1 MKDTIKK
8 NLNLLLNGTKTMFK
22 EFFNK
27 ETNKKQRANMWT
39 FSRIIIS
46 IPILIFSILSI
57 INFSAPLLITNSI
70 LVGIGAI
77 TDYFDGKSAR
87 KHKSTS
93 DFGKRLDQVVDKIFS
108 GIIAG
113 TLSIINPM
121 YLMALV
127 GELII
132 TATTVPFAAKYK
144 EIKDTSSSI
153 GRIKQWPLGVSFFFG
168 YLSPLTSTLNTIA
181 TALILISFG
190 FQVATANSYLT
201 RNLET
206 IKEIK
211 NKQNNKILEIEN
223 NDSKETKLIK
233 TIGEKGIT
241 NNTSNKNLSNKDKIK
256 ELETLKKELLPIETT
271 NKKVLKK
278 K

>member
-8 NLNLLLNGTKTMFK
+8 NISLLYEGTKNMFK

-57 INFSAPLLITNSI
+57 INFSAPLLIANSI

-87 KHKSTS
+87 KYNSTS
-93 DFGKRLDQVVDKIFS
+93 EFGKRLDQVVDKIFS

-113 TLSIINPM
+113 TLSVINPM
-121 YLMALV
+121 YLICLI

-144 EIKDTSSSI
+144 EIKDTSSFI
-153 GRIKQWPLGVSFFFG
+153 GRVKQWPLGIAFFFG
-168 YLSPLTSTLNTIA
+168 YLSPLTNTLNTIA

-206 IKEIK
+206 VKEMKSKRKTYIVEDFKQENGKIKTLGEKVNHNNILTSNLT
-211 NKQNNKILEIEN
+211 NKEKCEELRKMKEKLLT
-223 NDSKETKLIK
+223 SKEPIQK
-233 TIGEKGIT
+233 
-241 NNTSNKNLSNKDKIK
+241 NNEKIK
-256 ELETLKKELLPIETT
+256 RL
-271 NKKVLKK
+271 
-278 K
+278 